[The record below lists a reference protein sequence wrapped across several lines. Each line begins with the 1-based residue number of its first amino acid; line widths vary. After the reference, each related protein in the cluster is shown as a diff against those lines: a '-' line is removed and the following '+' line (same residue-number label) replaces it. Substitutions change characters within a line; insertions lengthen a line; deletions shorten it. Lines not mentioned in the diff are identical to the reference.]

1 MTILST
7 LEGVVV
13 VFYVVF
19 VMNTSYS
26 TLCSRSLLLVS
37 HELMTYLA
45 EMSRAD
51 LSEMEV
57 GGMVDGSVGHY
68 GNRGLCIK
76 RD

>member
-1 MTILST
+1 MTILFT
-7 LEGVVV
+7 LEGVV

-19 VMNTSYS
+19 VMNTFYS

-45 EMSRAD
+45 EISGAD
-51 LSEMEV
+51 LSGV

-68 GNRGLCIK
+68 GNGGLCIK
-76 RD
+76 RE

>member
-13 VFYVVF
+13 FYVVF
-19 VMNTSYS
+19 VMNTFYS
-26 TLCSRSLLLVS
+26 TICSRSLLLVS

-45 EMSRAD
+45 EMYWAD
-51 LSEMEV
+51 LSGMGV

-76 RD
+76 WE

>member
-13 VFYVVF
+13 VYVVF
-19 VMNTSYS
+19 VMNTSCR
-26 TLCSRSLLLVS
+26 TLCSLSFLLVS
-37 HELMTYLA
+37 HELMRYLA

-51 LSEMEV
+51 LSGVGV

-68 GNRGLCIK
+68 GNKSLCIK